1 MRIVF
6 VFLTLGAV
14 VVLSYFIVG
23 REMNF
28 LLTAAAM
35 VLVFLISFFSVRIS
49 LALLI
54 MSLLLSPEIAVGAT
68 AKRAITA
75 RLDDILLFTMTMSWM
90 LRMAIFKDIGFML
103 KTPLSLPIAVYSVI
117 AIISTTLGVFRG
129 NVQSAPGF
137 FFTLKIIE
145 YFFLFTMIVNNVQT
159 EKEVN
164 NILNLLIIACGAMCV
179 FGIFQVVSGGN
190 VAAAFGGAG
199 GERNTLGG
207 YFVLMGSVIAGVVLH
222 TKSNLE
228 KTFLSIMLAG
238 IIVVLL
244 FSVSRSGW
252 VSSIVAV
259 VVLLMCVKQKNIYL
273 MTITIMLFCIPFF
286 IPTVV
291 HERINFTLHQAAHP
305 MEQFVFFGFHFD
317 TSTSARIFGAQAV
330 LQQFFKHPFFGFGIT
345 GWVFIDGQFFR
356 VLIETGLFG
365 LASFLWLLTGVHGI
379 IRRVMKIEL
388 APRLQ
393 GMVVGFYAGFWGLMV
408 HAFST
413 NTFIIV
419 RISEPF
425 WCLAG
430 LTVILYIAA
439 QTKTSAA
446 SVTSEAEIALTNVSP
461 QVYS

>member
-1 MRIVF
+1 MRIAL

-28 LLTAAAM
+28 LLTVAAM

-68 AKRAITA
+68 AKRAITT

-103 KTPLSLPIAVYSVI
+103 KTPLSLPIALYSAV
-117 AIISTTLGVFRG
+117 AIIATTLGVLRG

-145 YFFLFTMIVNNVQT
+145 YFFLFTMIVNNTQT

-179 FGIFQVVSGGN
+179 LGIFQVISGGN
-190 VAAAFGGAG
+190 VAAAFGGKG

-207 YFVLMGSVIAGVVLH
+207 YFMLMGAVIAGVVLH

-228 KTFLSIMLAG
+228 KTFLSILLGG

-244 FSVSRSGW
+244 FSLSRSGW
-252 VSSIVAV
+252 ISSIVAV
-259 VVLLMCVKQKNIYL
+259 VVLLMCIKKKNIYL
-273 MTITIMLFCIPFF
+273 MTIAIMMFCIPFF
-286 IPTVV
+286 IPAVV
-291 HERINFTLHQAAHP
+291 HERINFTLHQAARP
-305 MEQFVFFGFHFD
+305 MEQFVLFGFRFD
-317 TSTSARIFGAQAV
+317 TSTSDRIFAAQGA
-330 LQQFFKHPFFGFGIT
+330 LREFFKHPFFGFGIT
-345 GWVFIDGQFFR
+345 GWYFMDGQFFR
-356 VLIETGLFG
+356 TLIETGLFG
-365 LASFLWLLTGVHGI
+365 LGTFLWLLAGVHGI
-379 IRRVMKIEL
+379 IRRVMKIDL

-393 GMVVGFYAGFWGLMV
+393 GMAVGFYAGFWGLMV
-408 HAFST
+408 HAFT
-413 NTFIIV
+413 ANTFIIV

-430 LTVILYIAA
+430 LTVILYLAA

-446 SVTSEAEIALTNVSP
+446 SVTPEAEIALTNISP
-461 QVYS
+461 QGYS